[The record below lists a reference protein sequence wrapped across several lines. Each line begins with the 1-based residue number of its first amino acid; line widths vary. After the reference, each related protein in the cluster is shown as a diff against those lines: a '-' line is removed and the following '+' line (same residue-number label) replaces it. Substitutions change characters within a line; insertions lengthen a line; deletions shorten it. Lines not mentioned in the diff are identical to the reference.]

1 MYSLNY
7 VLATAGEDYDG
18 LSGVSVVFAPGEN
31 EMRITLNTLA
41 DGIIED
47 TENLTATIT
56 APAGGGVVITAP
68 SATVS
73 ISESLGMLHLH
84 THKIHACIYM

>member
-1 MYSLNY
+1 M
-7 VLATAGEDYDG
+7 
-18 LSGVSVVFAPGEN
+18 VFAPGEI

-56 APAGGGVVITAP
+56 APVGGGIVITDPLA
-68 SATVS
+68 SVS
-73 ISESLGMLHLH
+73 ISESLGMLHLR
-84 THKIHACIYM
+84 THKIHACIIYTYM